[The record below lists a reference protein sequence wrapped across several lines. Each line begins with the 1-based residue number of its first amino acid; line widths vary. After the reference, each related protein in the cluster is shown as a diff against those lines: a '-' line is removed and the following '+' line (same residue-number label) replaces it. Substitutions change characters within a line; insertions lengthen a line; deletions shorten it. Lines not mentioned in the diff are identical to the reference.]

1 MSMMNIL
8 VVDDKQAVLSQLD
21 SLLSPL
27 GHTVVMA
34 NNGLDGYEKVQ
45 KEVFDLIIVD
55 HLMPLMN
62 GIQMLKNIKQHIGNV
77 PPIFFMTTQGKDNA
91 VDLIEQ
97 SLCDMVLD
105 KPLDETHLLSL
116 ISQLNKQNTHAR
128 YL

>member
-21 SLLSPL
+21 NLLSPL
-27 GHTVVMA
+27 DHTVVMA

-62 GIQMLKNIKQHIGNV
+62 GIQMLKNIKQHIENV
-77 PPIFFMTTQGKDNA
+77 PPIFFMTTQGKENA
-91 VDLIEQ
+91 ADLIEQ
-97 SLCDMVLD
+97 KLCDLVLD
-105 KPLDETHLLSL
+105 KPLDESHLLSL

>member
-1 MSMMNIL
+1 MNIL

-21 SLLSPL
+21 NLLSPL

-62 GIQMLKNIKQHIGNV
+62 GIQMLKNIKQHIENV
-77 PPIFFMTTQGKDNA
+77 PPIFFMTTQGKDNS

-97 SLCDMVLD
+97 SFCDMVLD

>member
-21 SLLSPL
+21 NLLSPL

-62 GIQMLKNIKQHIGNV
+62 GIQMLKNIKQHIENV
-77 PPIFFMTTQGKDNA
+77 PPIFFMTTQGKDNS

-97 SLCDMVLD
+97 SFCDMVLD

>member
-21 SLLSPL
+21 NLLSPL

-62 GIQMLKNIKQHIGNV
+62 GIQMLKNIKQHIENV

>member
-1 MSMMNIL
+1 MNIL

-21 SLLSPL
+21 NLLSPL

-62 GIQMLKNIKQHIGNV
+62 GIQMLKNIKQHIENV